1 MDLPHLLRRLQDEDV
16 VVQPRRLSILILL
29 ALEGN
34 KSFRELQEMLGMS
47 PGNLGSH
54 LKVLE
59 GKGLIRRTRCLRT
72 LRYVTCYEITDEGVE
87 KLASVLNLASR
98 ISKIIDA
105 GRDDGSRGLEPPEP

>member
-1 MDLPHLLRRLQDEDV
+1 MDLSHLLRRLQDEDV

-29 ALEGN
+29 VLEGN
-34 KSFRELQEMLGMS
+34 RSFRELQETLSMS

-59 GKGLIRRTRCLRT
+59 GEGLVRRTRCLRA

-87 KLASVLNLASR
+87 KLASILDLASR
-98 ISKIIDA
+98 VSKMIDE
-105 GRDDGSRGLEPPEP
+105 SEV